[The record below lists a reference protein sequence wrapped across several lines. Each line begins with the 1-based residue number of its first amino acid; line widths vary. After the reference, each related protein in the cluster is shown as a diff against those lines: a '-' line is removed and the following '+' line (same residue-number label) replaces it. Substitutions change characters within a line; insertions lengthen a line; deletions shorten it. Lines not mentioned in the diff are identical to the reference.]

1 MFLLAVQHRLFHLDD
16 KDIMDFIVA
25 VRMFTRNLIIKKRA
39 EDLQLVVESYQKKLN
54 ITAPQKTF
62 TRIEFKELY
71 TPSGDP
77 VRIVYEYLDKQR
89 RVMQANELYKLSDG
103 TLQAVRDEFHHRI
116 LDFRLGYNKQMPL
129 RKWTATDKKRSEL
142 MVEMIDKLM
151 LERRIIR
158 NLERL
163 VHIKQEMQSQVHN
176 HMLILNQHIQR
187 RHESSNP
194 YVNGS
199 QVLYETRHHASRSY
213 SSSNYRPLH
222 HQQVNESSL
231 FSFIST
237 KGLNE
242 FRERWTK
249 NRHPHKLSKWI
260 SMFVSPSGEHVA
272 IAVGNEIT
280 ILQRDDNYQEPCGI
294 FTSSFP
300 VTFMF
305 GAWSE
310 EHGVLG
316 VFDSTDTLYFIR
328 ANGEEIT
335 RIIKQ
340 HLKVPLPIIS
350 FVIHDD
356 KDKKKSCLCTFSI
369 LASDGSVHDIE
380 ISQDPSASISTMSS
394 SDSDSLLQKQFP
406 QNVCCCGYYADSSL
420 LAVVSSAVSITST
433 SNVSI
438 GPYSISL
445 WQWCRESGLQ
455 QLASAEFE
463 GLYAKTK
470 GYLDQV
476 SFPKVLFSPAGKFV
490 ATLDLRGCLVIYKL
504 SEERL
509 LTVAY
514 LKDKID
520 LSNIIDFTWWTDR
533 ILVIASRS
541 GKITMIDIDSGV
553 KVLENDFQYSLPI
566 LERVPQ
572 LSGCIFILESRS
584 SESNI
589 ASSDLILFEPV
600 TLEKHKQFE
609 SAKLQWSL
617 LSFSKK
623 SVQELYDILI
633 SSQQFD
639 AAFKLAD
646 HHGLDKDDVL
656 KAQWLHSLHGTSEI
670 KTLLSNVKDQDFVL
684 FECLDRIGPTEDAMR
699 ALLAYGLQ
707 ITDRYIF
714 SEGEDEEGSATWD
727 FRLARL
733 KLLQFRDRL
742 ETFIGINMGRFSA
755 QDYRKFRSLP
765 IKEAATALAE
775 SGKIGALNLLFKRH
789 PYSVSPCMLEVLAAI
804 PETVPVQT
812 YGQLL
817 PGCSSPQVSALRE
830 VDWVERESMVN
841 YIKTLPEIHESGVQI
856 RTEPIVKQLTG
867 YIWPS
872 TDELSN
878 WYKCRARDMDTLS
891 GQLDN
896 CLSLIEFACRKGIK
910 ELQEFHELIS
920 YLHQLIY
927 SDFDDHDMNFSMSLI
942 TWEQLS
948 DYEKFKL
955 MLKGIN
961 EENVI
966 KRLQDRALPFMHK
979 KLVSVPLP
987 PGDEVVDTA
996 HSFLVRWMKEVAME
1010 NKIEVCLIVIEEGC
1024 KEFGGSS
1031 YFRNEAEAVDCALQC
1046 LYLVTATDKWSTMAS
1061 ILSKLPYLHGYAVEG
1076 LKKHLKLAEGHVE
1089 AGRLLTLYQ
1098 VPKPITFFL
1107 EAQSDSKSVKQILR
1121 LILSKF
1127 IRRQPGRTDNDW
1139 ANMWRDFQ
1147 SLQEKAFPFVDLEY
1161 MLMEFCRGLLKAGKF
1176 SLARNYLKGS
1186 GSVVLPTEKAE
1197 NIIILAAREYFFSA
1211 SSLSCSEIW
1220 KAKECLNILP
1230 SSRNVMIES
1239 DIIDALTVK
1248 LPRLGVNILP
1258 MQFKQIKDPMEIIK
1272 LAITSQVGAYLN
1284 VNELIEIAKLL
1295 GLNSQDEISSVQ
1307 EAIAREAAV
1316 AGDLQLAFDLCL
1328 IMAKKGHGPVWDL
1341 CTALARGPAL
1351 ENMDINSRKQLL
1363 GFALSHCDK
1372 DSIGEL
1378 LHAWKDLD
1386 MIRQCEKLSTL
1397 TGEDVPD
1404 LSGHDIVDLIDS
1416 SGQVNATLYE
1426 DQKDYFTTIK
1436 TTLSDIADFLSA
1448 EKASDY
1454 DSLLKENGKLLT
1466 FVALRLPWLI
1476 ELSQEA
1482 ENGKKFVSGMSI
1494 GTQAM
1499 ATVLS
1504 WLARN
1509 DFSPKDS
1516 YISSLAKSIMVPPV
1530 TDEEDILG
1538 CSFLLNLNDASKGVQ
1553 LIEEQLKS
1561 RKDYN
1566 EKCSMMNLGM
1576 IYSLLHYSS
1585 AECDGP
1591 AQRRELLLRKFQE
1604 KYTSLSSDERN
1615 KFDQAQSSFWREWK
1629 LKLEEQKRVADH
1641 TRAIEQI
1648 IPGIETTRFLS
1659 GDITYME
1666 SVVFSFIESVKTEKK
1681 RILKDVMKLA
1691 SDYGLDQTK
1700 VLLKFLSSTLLSEIW
1715 TNDDIKSE
1723 ISQFEYKILDCAED
1737 IFKTIS
1743 LSVYPEIDG
1752 RNKERLAYIYNL
1764 LSSCFSRVEEKK
1776 RLLNAI
1782 SADQSN
1788 LSIVELDSFYKI
1800 MEQECSK
1807 LSFMEN
1813 LNVKNIAGL
1822 HGPNLA
1828 CVTNEIY
1835 ANVNEKSVEALAEMV
1850 KTLAGIFKDGVP
1862 EGLVPW
1868 PYVYGYYISNSL
1880 TALENSAKSE
1890 VHFQTPEN
1898 LQLFINELE
1907 LTYDRCK
1914 KYIRLIA
1921 YPGASVMGIMKKFFK
1936 ITPSL
1941 KDNFD
1946 NLSLNSKWKDDL
1958 VMLINFWLR
1967 LIDDLQ
1973 KFVSS
1978 DDLEGKFSPTCVLIC
1993 LEAFVELVNEET
2005 ILTSEGWASIFAYIN
2020 FGLVGDS
2027 YTEILNFCRSMI
2039 FSGCR
2044 FKAIGYVYH
2053 AAISHFSPHANLS
2066 SEVQRHYDNIVDLPH
2081 LYIRILETILKD
2093 IASGSREHQHLYRVL
2108 SSLSELDGDLEVLNK
2123 VRSTVWD
2130 RMVRFSDNME
2140 IPSHARV
2147 HMLELMQ
2154 FITDSSTTSTLFSSE
2169 LQVNVLPWDG
2179 WDNTG
2184 NINPNRETG
2193 ADNEDAPNRFT
2204 HTLIALKSS
2213 QLLSNI
2219 SPNLEI
2225 TPNDL
2230 STLDSAVSCFFKL
2243 SEYAVSR
2250 AHVDVL
2256 MSVLQEW
2263 EGGFATKGVKEDMKT
2278 PEETPTVANDWGND
2292 DWDEGW
2298 ENFQEEESVEK
2309 ETETKHDDNT
2319 PTVHVLRECWAVIF
2333 KKLAS
2338 LSQFSDMLKIIDQ
2351 SVQKGNGVLLDEDA
2365 SRDLSRL
2372 LLKVDC
2378 FITLKIALLLPYENI
2393 HLECLGAVEEK
2404 LKLGNIPNSVLTDHE
2419 LFISLLS
2426 SGLVST
2432 IITKP
2437 SYGNIFTYLNYM
2449 VGSFTRNCQEA
2460 HFSRLKNGSGNEK
2473 DIWFVFKTVLLPCY
2487 LSELVK
2493 ANQVMLAGLVVTKI
2507 MHTANSLGL
2516 INVAEASLRKYLE
2529 NQLEIIQGDES
2540 IFKEMKFCEPLVN
2553 TVAGLNSRLESLI
2566 KAALDIVSPNN
2577 VKR

>member
-1 MFLLAVQHRLFHLDD
+1 MA
-16 KDIMDFIVA
+16 
-25 VRMFTRNLIIKKRA
+25 
-39 EDLQLVVESYQKKLN
+39 
-54 ITAPQKTF
+54 IT
-62 TRIEFKELY
+62 
-71 TPSGDP
+71 DP
-77 VRIVYEYLDKQR
+77 
-89 RVMQANELYKLSDG
+89 N
-103 TLQAVRDEFHHRI
+103 
-116 LDFRLGYNKQMPL
+116 
-129 RKWTATDKKRSEL
+129 
-142 MVEMIDKLM
+142 
-151 LERRIIR
+151 
-158 NLERL
+158 
-163 VHIKQEMQSQVHN
+163 
-176 HMLILNQHIQR
+176 
-187 RHESSNP
+187 
-194 YVNGS
+194 VNGS

-213 SSSNYRPLH
+213 SSSNYPPLHH

-237 KGLNE
+237 KGLSE

-272 IAVGNEIT
+272 IAVGKIEIN

-294 FTSSFP
+294 FT
-300 VTFMF
+300 
-305 GAWSE
+305 
-310 EHGVLG
+310 
-316 VFDSTDTLYFIR
+316 R
-328 ANGEEIT
+328 
-335 RIIKQ
+335 
-340 HLKVPLPIIS
+340 
-350 FVIHDD
+350 
-356 KDKKKSCLCTFSI
+356 
-369 LASDGSVHDIE
+369 
-380 ISQDPSASISTMSS
+380 
-394 SDSDSLLQKQFP
+394 
-406 QNVCCCGYYADSSL
+406 
-420 LAVVSSAVSITST
+420 
-433 SNVSI
+433 
-438 GPYSISL
+438 PYSISL

-455 QLASAEFE
+455 QVASAEFE

-476 SFPKVLFSPAGKFV
+476 SSPKVLFSPEGKFV

-514 LKDKID
+514 LKDKND

-541 GKITMIDIDSGV
+541 GKIAMIDIDSGV

-589 ASSDLILFEPV
+589 APSDLILFEPV

-646 HHGLDKDDVL
+646 HHVLDKDDVL
-656 KAQWLHSLHGTSEI
+656 KAQWLHSLHGT
-670 KTLLSNVKDQDFVL
+670 KV
-684 FECLDRIGPTEDAMR
+684 
-699 ALLAYGLQ
+699 
-707 ITDRYIF
+707 
-714 SEGEDEEGSATWD
+714 EDEEGSATWD

-789 PYSVSPCMLEVLAAI
+789 PYS
-804 PETVPVQT
+804 
-812 YGQLL
+812 
-817 PGCSSPQVSALRE
+817 VSALRE

-910 ELQEFHELIS
+910 ELQDIE
-920 YLHQLIY
+920 
-927 SDFDDHDMNFSMSLI
+927 SLI

-1061 ILSKLPYLHGYAVEG
+1061 ILSKLPYLH
-1076 LKKHLKLAEGHVE
+1076 EGHVE

-1197 NIIILAAREYFFSA
+1197 NIIISEPPRELLFYQ
-1211 SSLSCSEIW
+1211 LHIW

-1284 VNELIEIAKLL
+1284 VDELIEIAKLL

-1386 MIRQCEKLSTL
+1386 MISQCEKLSTL

-1416 SGQVNATLYE
+1416 SGQ
-1426 DQKDYFTTIK
+1426 
-1436 TTLSDIADFLSA
+1436 
-1448 EKASDY
+1448 
-1454 DSLLKENGKLLT
+1454 
-1466 FVALRLPWLI
+1466 
-1476 ELSQEA
+1476 
-1482 ENGKKFVSGMSI
+1482 
-1494 GTQAM
+1494 
-1499 ATVLS
+1499 
-1504 WLARN
+1504 
-1509 DFSPKDS
+1509 
-1516 YISSLAKSIMVPPV
+1516 
-1530 TDEEDILG
+1530 
-1538 CSFLLNLNDASKGVQ
+1538 
-1553 LIEEQLKS
+1553 
-1561 RKDYN
+1561 
-1566 EKCSMMNLGM
+1566 
-1576 IYSLLHYSS
+1576 
-1585 AECDGP
+1585 
-1591 AQRRELLLRKFQE
+1591 RRELLLGKFQE
-1604 KYTSLSSDERN
+1604 EIHITKFSSALYTPLGIMSSIVQPQVHLSILNSTTSILLARAFIIGQHSDPYNIE
-1615 KFDQAQSSFWREWK
+1615 AQSSFWREWK
-1629 LKLEEQKRVADH
+1629 LKLDEQKH

-1648 IPGIETTRFLS
+1648 IHGIETTRFLS
-1659 GDITYME
+1659 GDITYMK
-1666 SVVFSFIESVKTEKK
+1666 SVVFSFIEFVKIEKK
-1681 RILKDVMKLA
+1681 RILNDVMKLA

-1813 LNVKNIAGL
+1813 LNFKNIAGL

-1907 LTYDRCK
+1907 LT
-1914 KYIRLIA
+1914 
-1921 YPGASVMGIMKKFFK
+1921 
-1936 ITPSL
+1936 
-1941 KDNFD
+1941 
-1946 NLSLNSKWKDDL
+1946 
-1958 VMLINFWLR
+1958 

-1973 KFVSS
+1973 KFISS

-1993 LEAFVELVNEET
+1993 LEAFIELVNEET

-2027 YTEILNFCRSMI
+2027 YIKILNFCRSMI
-2039 FSGCR
+2039 FFDCR

-2053 AAISHFSPHANLS
+2053 AAISHFFPHANLS

-2081 LYIRILETILKD
+2081 LYIRILNIGNYIKGWIRIL
-2093 IASGSREHQHLYRVL
+2093 
-2108 SSLSELDGDLEVLNK
+2108 
-2123 VRSTVWD
+2123 
-2130 RMVRFSDNME
+2130 
-2140 IPSHARV
+2140 
-2147 HMLELMQ
+2147 
-2154 FITDSSTTSTLFSSE
+2154 
-2169 LQVNVLPWDG
+2169 
-2179 WDNTG
+2179 
-2184 NINPNRETG
+2184 
-2193 ADNEDAPNRFT
+2193 
-2204 HTLIALKSS
+2204 
-2213 QLLSNI
+2213 
-2219 SPNLEI
+2219 
-2225 TPNDL
+2225 
-2230 STLDSAVSCFFKL
+2230 
-2243 SEYAVSR
+2243 
-2250 AHVDVL
+2250 
-2256 MSVLQEW
+2256 
-2263 EGGFATKGVKEDMKT
+2263 
-2278 PEETPTVANDWGND
+2278 
-2292 DWDEGW
+2292 
-2298 ENFQEEESVEK
+2298 
-2309 ETETKHDDNT
+2309 
-2319 PTVHVLRECWAVIF
+2319 
-2333 KKLAS
+2333 
-2338 LSQFSDMLKIIDQ
+2338 
-2351 SVQKGNGVLLDEDA
+2351 
-2365 SRDLSRL
+2365 
-2372 LLKVDC
+2372 
-2378 FITLKIALLLPYENI
+2378 
-2393 HLECLGAVEEK
+2393 
-2404 LKLGNIPNSVLTDHE
+2404 
-2419 LFISLLS
+2419 
-2426 SGLVST
+2426 
-2432 IITKP
+2432 
-2437 SYGNIFTYLNYM
+2437 
-2449 VGSFTRNCQEA
+2449 
-2460 HFSRLKNGSGNEK
+2460 
-2473 DIWFVFKTVLLPCY
+2473 
-2487 LSELVK
+2487 
-2493 ANQVMLAGLVVTKI
+2493 
-2507 MHTANSLGL
+2507 
-2516 INVAEASLRKYLE
+2516 
-2529 NQLEIIQGDES
+2529 
-2540 IFKEMKFCEPLVN
+2540 
-2553 TVAGLNSRLESLI
+2553 
-2566 KAALDIVSPNN
+2566 
-2577 VKR
+2577 